1 MKELE
6 IKTYNFSVQAI
17 GLIKS
22 LEKEFPE
29 LVNPELKKAM
39 GNVSIKFM
47 DAMDADENTD
57 FANNLRDSK
66 ENAEKSHELLT
77 KMGSIQ
83 NELFNSQRNTLI
95 SEAKEIKEKL
105 ENIISKLIY

>member
-6 IKTYNFSVQAI
+6 EKTYNFTVQAI

-29 LVNPELKKAM
+29 LVNSELRKTM
-39 GNVSIKFM
+39 GNVSLKFM
-47 DAMDADENTD
+47 DALDSEENTD
-57 FANNLRDSK
+57 FANNLRDCKSS
-66 ENAEKSHELLT
+66 AEKSHELLS
-77 KMGSIQ
+77 KMGDIE
-83 NELFNSQRNTLI
+83 NELYNSQRKALL
-95 SEAKEIKEKL
+95 SEAQEIKEKL

>member
-6 IKTYNFSVQAI
+6 EKTYNFTVQAI

-22 LEKEFPE
+22 LEKEFPK
-29 LVNPELKKAM
+29 LVNPELKKAL

-66 ENAEKSHELLT
+66 ENAEKSYELLSQ
-77 KMGSIQ
+77 MGSIQ

-95 SEAKEIKEKL
+95 SEAQEIKEKL